1 MQAVEADG
9 DWNLIRRTD
18 GGVAKTIK
26 LRTSGIVFPMQRGH
40 ARTLICN
47 SIPPSMIGIRVLKV
61 DASTPVIHARYVLGQ
76 YGGNLAL
83 PTSDS

>member
-26 LRTSGIVFPMQRGH
+26 AQDLWDRISNAAWSCADPG
-40 ARTLICN
+40 CN
-47 SIPPSMIGIRVLKV
+47 SIPPSMIGIRVLRW
-61 DASTPVIHARYVLGQ
+61 THQRQ
-76 YGGNLAL
+76 
-83 PTSDS
+83 